1 MYYRYPEGDF
11 FFEVNVREDLEFDEF
26 IELDTCYRNKKEKCK
41 DGCQSNKSCSCETIM
56 NSNKEYPVDFAKW
69 IKTDDEYSEEMTCK

>member
-11 FFEVNVREDLEFDEF
+11 FFEVNVRDDLELDKF

-41 DGCQSNKSCSCETIM
+41 DVCQSNKSCSCEKIM
-56 NSNKEYPVDFAKW
+56 HSNKEYPIDFAKW
-69 IKTDDEYSEEMTCK
+69 IKTDDEYSEEMNCK

>member
-26 IELDTCYRNKKEKCK
+26 IELDMCYRNKKEKCK
-41 DGCQSNKSCSCETIM
+41 DGCKSNKSCSCEKIM
-56 NSNKEYPVDFAKW
+56 HSNKEYPIDFAKW
-69 IKTDDEYSEEMTCK
+69 IKTDDEYSEEMTCE